1 MQLLWLVAEFI
12 KVDVA
17 DVDDKVCVSLCRQV
31 IASPSRERG
40 AMVVDVRCVRVR
52 VRVCRCACERPTVRA
67 CMDASVR
74 GLCGQPWHCTRAA
87 GYSG

>member
-17 DVDDKVCVSLCRQV
+17 DVDDKLCVSLCRQV

-40 AMVVDVRCVRVR
+40 AMAMVCVRVR
-52 VRVCRCACERPTVRA
+52 VRAGAGARA
-67 CMDASVR
+67 R
-74 GLCGQPWHCTRAA
+74 HCPFMRA
-87 GYSG
+87 

>member
-17 DVDDKVCVSLCRQV
+17 DVDDKLCVSLCRQV

-40 AMVVDVRCVRVR
+40 AMAMVMVRVR
-52 VRVCRCACERPTVRA
+52 VRVRA
-67 CMDASVR
+67 GAGAGAGAR
-74 GLCGQPWHCTRAA
+74 HCPFMHA
-87 GYSG
+87 

>member
-17 DVDDKVCVSLCRQV
+17 DVDDKLCVSLCRQV

-40 AMVVDVRCVRVR
+40 AMAMVMVCVRVR
-52 VRVCRCACERPTVRA
+52 VRATVRSRTHECVRA
-67 CMDASVR
+67 CAS